1 MNNDIY
7 FEKLTKLWE
16 ELSSDHK
23 KLLAEL
29 AQKFCEYQPMTRVQ
43 YAQKIMTQLGK
54 TPENGFCVVGTYDV
68 LDSVEILFESGSSTK
83 VSGRW
88 AKELKALNT

>member
-7 FEKLTKLWE
+7 FEELTKVWS
-16 ELSSDHK
+16 ELSADHK

-29 AQKFCEYQPMTRVQ
+29 AQKFCEYQPITRVQ

-54 TPENGFCVVGTYDV
+54 TPENGFRVISTYDM
-68 LDSVEILFESGSSTK
+68 LDSVEILFESGNSTR
-83 VSGRW
+83 VSGHW